1 MVDSSTRPIRG
12 RLWVVVVVCLVV
24 AGAAWFWLRG
34 SSGQRAGGAGPG
46 AATTPV
52 SVVLAAEGRIDR
64 TLHALGTVT
73 PVATVT
79 IRSRVDGPLQA
90 LHFVDGQSVRAG
102 DLLAEID
109 PRPFEIALRQA
120 LGQQAQHM
128 AQLENARLDL
138 TRYETLY
145 KQNSVARQQLD
156 AARSQVRELQGQ
168 LQMDQASVAD
178 ARLQLNYTRIVAPS
192 DGRLGLHKVDVGNM
206 VHATD
211 TEGLV
216 VLTQSR
222 PMDVVFSIPQGRLP
236 DLLAARRETPDLETL
251 LMSAPGGPVIATG
264 ALLAVDNQIDV
275 ATGTVQLKS
284 RFANTDESLFPN
296 QFVQVRL
303 RLGLESGVV
312 LPLRAV
318 QRSSA
323 GQFVYRIDAQHKAH
337 VSPVTTGV
345 DDGNQVVVESG
356 VSVGDTVAVEG
367 TDRLREG
374 STVEMVAPD
383 AAQEPAVGD
392 AAQTHTGAT
401 AGASGTAGVSGAAG
415 AASATG
421 PARRGAK
428 GSRS

>member
-1 MVDSSTRPIRG
+1 MVDSSKRPIRG
-12 RLWVVVVVCLVV
+12 RIRVVVVVCLVV
-24 AGAAWFWLRG
+24 AGAVWFWSRG
-34 SSGQRAGGAGPG
+34 PSGRRPMGAGQG
-46 AATTPV
+46 APATPV
-52 SVVLAAEGRIDR
+52 SVVQAADGRIDR
-64 TLHALGTVT
+64 ALHALGTVT
-73 PVATVT
+73 PAATIT
-79 IRSRVDGPLQA
+79 IRSRVDGPLKA
-90 LHFVDGQSVRAG
+90 LHFVDGQSVHAG

-120 LGQQAQHM
+120 LGQQAQHA

-138 TRYETLY
+138 SRYETLY

-168 LQMDQASVAD
+168 LQMDQAAVAD
-178 ARLQLNYTRIVAPS
+178 ARLQLEYTRITAPS
-192 DGRLGLHKVDVGNM
+192 AGRLGLHKVDVGNM

-211 TEGLV
+211 TDGLV
-216 VLTQSR
+216 VLTQSQ

-236 DLLAARRETPDLETL
+236 DLLAARRAAPDLRTE

-264 ALLAVDNQIDV
+264 SLLAVDNQIDV

-284 RFANTDESLFPN
+284 RFANADESLFPN

-318 QRSSA
+318 QRSSE

-337 VSPVTTGV
+337 VAAVTTGV

-356 VSVGDTVAVEG
+356 VAVGDTVAVEG

-374 STVEMVAPD
+374 SAVEIVAPG
-383 AAQEPAVGD
+383 AAQEPLLGEAP
-392 AAQTHTGAT
+392 QEGAKKT
-401 AGASGTAGVSGAAG
+401 AGAG
-415 AASATG
+415 
-421 PARRGAK
+421 RRGGR